1 MTNNNT
7 SPTAN
12 VSPLDALKAH
22 FYASSKSVQRAFVNM
37 IIKSKAEELEAARQK
52 AMVRE
57 SLNQAFIE
65 LNNGEARTIDNLFNE
80 M

>member
-1 MTNNNT
+1 MTNSNT
-7 SPTAN
+7 SQIAN

-37 IIKSKAEELEAARQK
+37 IIESRAEELETARQK

-57 SLNQAFIE
+57 SLNQAFTE
-65 LNNGEARTIDNLFNE
+65 LKNGEARTIDNLFNE
-80 M
+80 L